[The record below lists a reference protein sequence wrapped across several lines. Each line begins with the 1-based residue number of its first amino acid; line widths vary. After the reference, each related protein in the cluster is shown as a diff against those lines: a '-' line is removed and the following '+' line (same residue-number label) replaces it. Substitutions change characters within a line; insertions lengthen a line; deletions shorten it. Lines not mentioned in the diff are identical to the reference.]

1 MPLKTS
7 RGRPRLPATDSAIL
21 SAAYAL
27 LEEEGY
33 AGFSMEAVARRAGAG
48 KATLYRR
55 WNSAAD
61 LLLDALAG
69 QTASIIPL
77 PTTGKLE
84 LDLRQLLRASFRVL
98 NTRTAKLLRSLMAE
112 AQVDPGFKAKFRDT
126 FVFSRRAGVRSIL
139 EAAVNRGELP
149 TDVDREILID
159 AIYGVIWYRLLIEH
173 APLDNKCVEQ
183 ILRLVVNQR
192 KR

>member
-1 MPLKTS
+1 MNLKTS
-7 RGRPRLPATDSAIL
+7 RGRPRLPGTDSAIL
-21 SAAYAL
+21 SAAYHL
-27 LEEEGY
+27 LEEDGY
-33 AGFSMEAVARRAGAG
+33 GGFSMEAVARRAGAG

-55 WNSAAD
+55 WNSGAD
-61 LLLDALAG
+61 LLFDALAR
-69 QTASIIPL
+69 QTAFIIPL
-77 PTTGKLE
+77 PNTGKLE
-84 LDLRQLLRASFRVL
+84 LDLRQLLRASFKLL

-112 AQVDPGFKAKFRDT
+112 AQIDEGFKARFRDT

-149 TDVDREILID
+149 THVDREILID

-183 ILRLVVNQR
+183 ILQLVVNQR
-192 KR
+192 QR